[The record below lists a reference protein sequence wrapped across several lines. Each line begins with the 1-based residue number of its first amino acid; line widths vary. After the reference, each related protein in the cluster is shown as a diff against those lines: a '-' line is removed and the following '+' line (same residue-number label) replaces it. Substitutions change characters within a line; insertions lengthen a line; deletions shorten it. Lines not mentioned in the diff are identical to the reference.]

1 MSDVETSMS
10 SPKVSVVIAAFNRE
24 DTIVPAMTSV
34 LDQDYRDLELLV
46 VDDGSTDG
54 TVAAAYSVSDPR
66 VSVLLQDGNTGV
78 SAARNR
84 GIAAAKGA
92 WVAFQDSDD
101 LWKPG
106 KLRKQMQVLEGSD
119 QSYVA
124 GYCAMEIEGRDPPEI
139 VPNPAIRGLA
149 GDILP
154 SLVETSFIST
164 QTLIVRKDILQLE
177 SGFDPEQLALVD
189 WELMLRVSGRG
200 AVAYIDE
207 PLVIQRFSGNSITR
221 SSRRRADARARL
233 ALKHR
238 DLFSRFPGTLA
249 RHFHAVSGAYRQVG
263 DFGRALEFN
272 HHARKA
278 DPTSWRLRTA
288 AIRLSILKMIN
299 RADTK

>member
-1 MSDVETSMS
+1 MEEHQCHCLGNPVVETM
-10 SPKVSVVIAAFNRE
+10 VSFSFRKGALIDGGAYDVRVV
-24 DTIVPAMTSV
+24 S
-34 LDQDYRDLELLV
+34 ELL
-46 VDDGSTDG
+46 DAPFLG
-54 TVAAAYSVSDPR
+54 
-66 VSVLLQDGNTGV
+66 
-78 SAARNR
+78 
-84 GIAAAKGA
+84 
-92 WVAFQDSDD
+92 
-101 LWKPG
+101 
-106 KLRKQMQVLEGSD
+106 
-119 QSYVA
+119 
-124 GYCAMEIEGRDPPEI
+124 
-139 VPNPAIRGLA
+139 